1 LNDLHALIVSHGGG
15 FMQYLDGKTTVTH
28 IIASSLTPKKIV
40 DFRKYRIVKPAWIVD
55 SIKAGRCLPWD
66 QYRVVDEGERQKV
79 LQFDGG
85 NVVSQVNNKAR
96 GYRDQTDTS
105 WYTSQ
110 LNAANT
116 QIPTPEPSSA
126 PNDEEASTH
135 KSASFGSHLDDADLA
150 AVEGAYTAA
159 SHVQDPTATRDLLQ
173 PDPLESSINF
183 DDLDEQDI
191 AEFLEQEH
199 DNVDGDGLEELINST
214 APREDTSHTPPIQQ
228 TLTPVSSA
236 PKCAPNEVIP
246 QPQPLKHITDVV
258 QDIPTPQQLKRS
270 ASPSI
275 GEPETKRTKLT
286 AEEHNAILLSDPHM
300 RKSSTVNPEF
310 LEQYYRESRLHHL
323 SAWKAELKS
332 KLQAQA
338 AEKSASQQTRH
349 KPAKGARRFIL
360 HVDFDSFFVAV
371 SLKKNPGLKDKP
383 ACVAHGSGGGSEIA
397 SCNYPAREFGVKN
410 GMWMK
415 RAQEL
420 CPDLKVL
427 PYDFPGYEAASA
439 KFYEAMLAI
448 DGIIQ
453 SVSID
458 EALIDVSAL
467 CLDYGGTDGTV
478 IREGSIDREQT
489 KADEIAKGLREKVK
503 ANTGCEVSV
512 GIGGNIL
519 LAKVALRKAKPAG
532 QYQLKPDEALSFLG
546 ELEVQS
552 LPGVAWS
559 IGTKLQEAGVTYVK
573 DIRDLSKERL
583 VNILGPKTGDKIWNY
598 ARGIDRQEVGDVVVR
613 KSVSAEVN
621 WGVRFETQEQAEE
634 FVDSLCG
641 ELTRRLLREGVK
653 GKQLTM
659 KIMRRAADAP
669 LDPPKQL
676 GHGKCDTFN
685 KSVQLGVATNDKDVL
700 AKEALSILRAYGFSP
715 GELRGLGV
723 QMQKL
728 EPIKAGGGL
737 ASSQRRLDFFKTA
750 QAKTDT
756 ATNDINSPALPDLSE
771 DFQAPEP
778 PAQEQ
783 VTSHSQRHLHFKS
796 APSTKTADAELVDSI
811 EDDPATPQKAKQVRP
826 AEPRGVGR
834 EINVTPSKKP
844 LNILVTQFIL
854 PTQVDPGVL
863 AELPPDI
870 RARLA
875 KHIEST
881 TTPVA
886 PARAPSSPTSKAI
899 SYTALPSQSQL
910 DQSML
915 DALPAD
921 IRAEIVAHYQTSP
934 TKRLRGAQ
942 AVLPQSPRKMRTVNV
957 PKKTTAT
964 RGRPR
969 GGGNTFLSR
978 LKSARTNKDT
988 PTLTQ
993 SNFVATTF
1001 NRAGS
1006 HEPATDSDGHTDDI
1020 SAAVDISEDFLAAL
1034 PEDIRKEVLAQHRA
1048 EQLKRTGGL
1057 EVIRRRNALRAQ
1069 QEQKR
1074 LAEASA
1080 GEQRKGERILVL
1092 PPRPAR
1098 PSFTTRKLTLLP
1110 ELREA
1115 VSEWYE
1121 AFREE
1126 GPYREDVVALGK
1138 YLESVVG
1145 EEGDMAKAVTV
1156 VKWMEWVFDD
1166 DDAGAGDESKMA
1178 EKLGDGFRSS
1188 MAGTQSSMKW
1198 MEALDKAKE
1207 HVRTAVK
1214 ARGLGNVAL

>member
-1 LNDLHALIVSHGGG
+1 
-15 FMQYLDGKTTVTH
+15 MQYLDGKTTVTH

-85 NVVSQVNNKAR
+85 NVVSQVNNKVR

-110 LNAANT
+110 LNATNT

-126 PNDEEASTH
+126 PDDEKTSTH
-135 KSASFGSHLDDADLA
+135 ESASFGSHLDDADLV
-150 AVEGAYTAA
+150 AVDGAYTTA
-159 SHVQDPTATRDLLQ
+159 SHVQDPTATQIVLQ
-173 PDPLESSINF
+173 LNPLESSINF
-183 DDLDEQDI
+183 DDFDEQDI
-191 AEFLEQEH
+191 AEFLEQGH
-199 DNVDGDGLEELINST
+199 DHVDGDGVDELIDRSVLAENT
-214 APREDTSHTPPIQQ
+214 VTTSPIQQ
-228 TLTPVSSA
+228 TLTPVSSV
-236 PKCAPNEVIP
+236 PKDALNEIH
-246 QPQPLKHITDVV
+246 QPQPLERTTDLVHNM
-258 QDIPTPQQLKRS
+258 PTPQELKRP
-270 ASPSI
+270 ASPAI
-275 GEPETKRTKLT
+275 GEPETKRAKLT

-323 SAWKAELKS
+323 SSWKAELKS

-349 KPAKGARRFIL
+349 KPAKGARRYIL

-371 SLKKNPGLKDKP
+371 SLKKNPGFKDKP

-503 ANTGCEVSV
+503 ADTGCEVSV

-532 QYQLKPDEALSFLG
+532 QYQLKPEEALSFLG

-559 IGTKLQEAGVTYVK
+559 IGTKLQEVGVTYVK

-641 ELTRRLLREGVK
+641 ELTRRLLKEGVK

-728 EPIKAGGGL
+728 EPIKSAAGGL

-750 QAKTDT
+750 QAKTTTDT
-756 ATNDINSPALPDLSE
+756 TDNNSAGLPDLPKA
-771 DFQAPEP
+771 FQEPEP
-778 PAQEQ
+778 PAEEQ
-783 VTSHSQRHLHFKS
+783 VTSNSQRHLHFKS

-811 EDDPATPQKAKQVRP
+811 EDDPETPRKPKQVKP
-826 AEPRGVGR
+826 DNPSGIGR
-834 EINVTPSKKP
+834 DINVTPSKKP
-844 LNILVTQFIL
+844 LNILGTQFIL
-854 PTQVDPGVL
+854 PTQVDPAVL

-886 PARAPSSPTSKAI
+886 PPRASTSPTSKAI
-899 SYTALPSQSQL
+899 SYTALPSHSQL

-934 TKRLRGAQ
+934 TKRVRGAQ
-942 AVLPQSPRKMRTVNV
+942 AVLPQSPRKTRTVNI

-978 LKSARTNKDT
+978 LKSAKTNKDT

-1006 HEPATDSDGHTDDI
+1006 HDPTTDSDTDTT
-1020 SAAVDISEDFLAAL
+1020 SAAIDISEDFLAAL

-1048 EQLKRTGGL
+1048 DQLKRTGGL
-1057 EVIRRRNALRAQ
+1057 EVIRRRNALRAR

-1080 GEQRKGERILVL
+1080 GEQRKGERVLVL

-1115 VSEWYE
+1115 VSEWHE
-1121 AFREE
+1121 AFKEE

-1145 EEGDMAKAVTV
+1145 EEGDMAKAVAV

-1166 DDAGAGDESKMA
+1166 AGVGKESKM
-1178 EKLGDGFRSS
+1178 EERPGDGFRTS
-1188 MAGTQSSMKW
+1188 MSGTQSSMKW
-1198 MEALDKAKE
+1198 IEALDKAKE

>member
-1 LNDLHALIVSHGGG
+1 
-15 FMQYLDGKTTVTH
+15 MQYLDGKTTVTH

-66 QYRVVDEGERQKV
+66 QYRVVNEGERQKV

-85 NVVSQVNNKAR
+85 NVVSQVNNKVR
-96 GYRDQTDTS
+96 GYRDQTDAS

-110 LNAANT
+110 LATST

-126 PNDEEASTH
+126 TNEENKTKSTH
-135 KSASFGSHLDDADLA
+135 ESTSFGSHLDEADLA
-150 AVEGAYTAA
+150 AVDGAFMEK
-159 SHVQDPTATRDLLQ
+159 SHIPGNADTKNDVNRTDA
-173 PDPLESSINF
+173 LESSIDF
-183 DDLDEQDI
+183 DDIDEQDI
-191 AEFLEQEH
+191 ADFFETEQDKEH
-199 DNVDGDGLEELINST
+199 GNAVKELIDQKWYE
-214 APREDTSHTPPIQQ
+214 REEAYSRPPQQ
-228 TLTPVSSA
+228 TLTPISSL
-236 PKCAPNEVIP
+236 PNDVQLDITV
-246 QPQPLKHITDVV
+246 QPTDVTK
-258 QDIPTPQQLKRS
+258 DTIMSMPSPQRLKRS
-270 ASPSI
+270 ASPL
-275 GEPETKRTKLT
+275 GVEPEAKKTKLT

-323 SAWKAELKS
+323 SSWKAELKS

-349 KPAKGARRFIL
+349 KPAKGARRYVL

-371 SLKKNPGLKDKP
+371 SLKKNPALKDKP

-458 EALIDVSAL
+458 EALIDVSAP

-489 KADEIAKGLREKVK
+489 KADEIARNLREKVK
-503 ANTGCEVSV
+503 LETGCEVSV

-519 LAKVALRKAKPAG
+519 LAKVALKKAKPAG
-532 QYQLKPDEALSFLG
+532 QYQLKPEEALSFLG

-583 VNILGPKTGDKIWNY
+583 INILGPKTGDKIWNY

-634 FVDSLCG
+634 FVESLCG
-641 ELTRRLLREGVK
+641 ELTRRLLKEGVK

-728 EPIKAGGGL
+728 EPIKTTALGGL

-750 QAKTDT
+750 QAKAT
-756 ATNDINSPALPDLSE
+756 ANVSNDGTAELSVLHG
-771 DFQAPEP
+771 DATK
-778 PAQEQ
+778 PAQPSDQ
-783 VTSHSQRHLHFKS
+783 QPPDNSQRHLHFKS
-796 APSTKTADAELVDSI
+796 APSAKTADAELIDSI
-811 EDDPATPQKAKQVRP
+811 EDGPETPRKVKSVEAGLPTGIGQDV
-826 AEPRGVGR
+826 
-834 EINVTPSKKP
+834 NNTPSKKP
-844 LNILVTQFIL
+844 LNVLGTQFIL
-854 PTQVDPGVL
+854 PTQVDPEVL

-875 KHIEST
+875 KHIKST
-881 TTPVA
+881 TTPIG
-886 PARAPSSPTSKAI
+886 PSRAPSSPHSMPM
-899 SYTALPSQSQL
+899 SYTALPAHSQL

-915 DALPAD
+915 DALPAE

-934 TKRLRGAQ
+934 TKSLRGAQ
-942 AVLPQSPRKMRTVNV
+942 AVLPQSPRKTRTVNM
-957 PKKTTAT
+957 PKKPTAT
-964 RGRPR
+964 RGRPK
-969 GGGNTFLSR
+969 GGGNAFLSR

-1006 HEPATDSDGHTDDI
+1006 HDPTTDSDGNADTAN
-1020 SAAVDISEDFLAAL
+1020 AAPTMDISEDFLAAL

-1057 EVIRRRNALRAQ
+1057 EVVRRRNALRAR

-1074 LAEASA
+1074 LADANA
-1080 GEQRKGERILVL
+1080 GEHRKGERVLVL

-1098 PSFTTRKLTLLP
+1098 PSFTTRKLTRLP

-1121 AFREE
+1121 AFKEE

-1138 YLESVVG
+1138 YLKSVVG
-1145 EEGDMAKAVTV
+1145 EEGDMAKAVAV
-1156 VKWMEWVFDD
+1156 VRWMEWVFDD
-1166 DDAGAGDESKMA
+1166 TAGGAQAQLE
-1178 EKLGDGFRSS
+1178 EKPGDGFRNSLG
-1188 MAGTQSSMKW
+1188 GTQSSMKW
-1198 MEALDKAKE
+1198 IEALEIAKE
-1207 HVRTAVK
+1207 HVREAVK

>member
-1 LNDLHALIVSHGGG
+1 MATKPGLQSDL
-15 FMQYLDGKTTVTH
+15 
-28 IIASSLTPKKIV
+28 
-40 DFRKYRIVKPAWIVD
+40 
-55 SIKAGRCLPWD
+55 
-66 QYRVVDEGERQKV
+66 
-79 LQFDGG
+79 
-85 NVVSQVNNKAR
+85 
-96 GYRDQTDTS
+96 
-105 WYTSQ
+105 
-110 LNAANT
+110 
-116 QIPTPEPSSA
+116 
-126 PNDEEASTH
+126 
-135 KSASFGSHLDDADLA
+135 
-150 AVEGAYTAA
+150 
-159 SHVQDPTATRDLLQ
+159 
-173 PDPLESSINF
+173 LESSINF
-183 DDLDEQDI
+183 DDLEEQDI
-191 AEFLEQEH
+191 AEFLEQAH
-199 DNVDGDGLEELINST
+199 DKMDGDEFEDPIDRNACQQDTHNT
-214 APREDTSHTPPIQQ
+214 AVPQQ
-228 TLTPVSSA
+228 TLAPISGVS
-236 PKCAPNEVIP
+236 KEVYSETTA
-246 QPQPLKHITDVV
+246 QPQPTDNDDLIR
-258 QDIPTPQQLKRS
+258 QSSPTQQLKRP

-275 GEPETKRTKLT
+275 AESETKRTKLT

-338 AEKSASQQTRH
+338 AEKSASQQAYH
-349 KPAKGARRFIL
+349 KPARGARRYIL

-371 SLKKNPGLKDKP
+371 SLKKNPGLADKP

-415 RAQEL
+415 KAQEL

-427 PYDFPGYEAASA
+427 PYDFAGYEAASA

-458 EALIDVSAL
+458 EALIDISTL
-467 CLDYGGTDGTV
+467 CLDYGGTDGTI

-489 KADEIAKGLREKVK
+489 KANEIARDLREKVK
-503 ANTGCEVSV
+503 AETGCEVSV

-559 IGTKLQEAGVTYVK
+559 IGTKLQEVGVTYVK

-641 ELTRRLLREGVK
+641 ELTRRLLKEGVK

-685 KSVQLGVATNDKDVL
+685 KSVQLGVATNDKHVL

-728 EPIKAGGGL
+728 EPIKLMAGGGL

-750 QAKTDT
+750 QTKATTDNNKDY
-756 ATNDINSPALPDLSE
+756 ARVPPDSPEDLQVPVLPTD
-771 DFQAPEP
+771 
-778 PAQEQ
+778 EQ
-783 VTSHSQRHLHFKS
+783 VTSNSQRHLHFKS
-796 APSTKTADAELVDSI
+796 ATSKKLADAELIDSI
-811 EDDPATPQKAKQVRP
+811 EDDPETPRKQRQVKSDIITS
-826 AEPRGVGR
+826 GIGR
-834 EINVTPSKKP
+834 NLITTPSKKP
-844 LNILVTQFIL
+844 LNILGTQFIL
-854 PTQVDPGVL
+854 PSQVDPEVL

-875 KHIEST
+875 KHIQST
-881 TTPVA
+881 TTPVV
-886 PARAPSSPTSKAI
+886 PPRAPSSPTAKAI
-899 SYTALPSQSQL
+899 SYTALPAHSQL

-915 DALPAD
+915 DDLPAD
-921 IRAEIVAHYQTSP
+921 IRAEIVAHYQSSP

-942 AVLPQSPRKMRTVNV
+942 AVLPQSPRKARTVNI
-957 PKKTTAT
+957 PKKSTTT

-978 LKSARTNKDT
+978 LKGARTNRDT

-1001 NRAGS
+1001 NRAAS
-1006 HEPATDSDGHTDDI
+1006 HDPTTESDGNVDI
-1020 SAAVDISEDFLAAL
+1020 TGAAPAALDISEDFLAAL
-1034 PEDIRKEVLAQHRA
+1034 PEDIRKEVVAQQRA

-1057 EVIRRRNALRAQ
+1057 EVIRRRNALRAR

-1080 GEQRKGERILVL
+1080 GEQRRGERVLVL

-1098 PSFTTRKLTLLP
+1098 PSFTTRKLTALP

-1121 AFREE
+1121 AFKEE
-1126 GPYREDVVALGK
+1126 GPYREDVLALGK

-1145 EEGDMAKAVTV
+1145 EEGDMAKAVAV

-1166 DDAGAGDESKMA
+1166 TGVGGDSNKE
-1178 EKLGDGFRSS
+1178 EKPGDGFRSS
-1188 MAGTQSSMKW
+1188 VSGAQSSMKW
-1198 MEALDKAKE
+1198 IEALEKAKE
-1207 HVRTAVK
+1207 HVRMAIC
-1214 ARGLGNVAL
+1214 ARGLGDVAL